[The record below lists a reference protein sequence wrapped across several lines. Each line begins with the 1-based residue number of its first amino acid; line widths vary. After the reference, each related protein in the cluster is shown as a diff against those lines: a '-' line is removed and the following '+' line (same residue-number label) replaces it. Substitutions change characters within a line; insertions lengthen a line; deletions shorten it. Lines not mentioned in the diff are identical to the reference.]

1 VGIRASNAIVQISAD
16 KEEVKVEEDC
26 VILDIPEGLRLN
38 LLGLVVQID
47 RILITADRAGLLGG
61 LLASL
66 TCGGA
71 GAADQ
76 LDALAQMVRAREIAP
91 EQPAQDE
98 EQAGDEAPA
107 EDEEQAD
114 EEPAEDEEQA
124 DEETAEDEEQTDEE
138 PAQEEQAGDEEPAEE
153 EQAGDE
159 EPAEEEEQAVEEE
172 PARPRS
178 RRGRGGGGRA

>member
-1 VGIRASNAIVQISAD
+1 
-16 KEEVKVEEDC
+16 VEEDC
-26 VILDIPEGLRLN
+26 VILDIPEGVRLN

-47 RILITADRAGLLGG
+47 RVLITADRAGLLGG

-91 EQPAQDE
+91 EEQAEGEEPAEGE
-98 EQAGDEAPA
+98 EQAGG
-107 EDEEQAD
+107 
-114 EEPAEDEEQA
+114 EEPAEGEEQA
-124 DEETAEDEEQTDEE
+124 GGEE
-138 PAQEEQAGDEEPAEE
+138 PAEGEEQAGDEEPAEGE

-159 EPAEEEEQAVEEE
+159 EPAEGEEQAGDEEPAEDEEAGDEEPAEEEERAVEEE

>member
-1 VGIRASNAIVQISAD
+1 
-16 KEEVKVEEDC
+16 VEEDC
-26 VILDIPEGLRLN
+26 VILDIPEGVRLN

-47 RILITADRAGLLGG
+47 RVLITADRAGLLGG

-91 EQPAQDE
+91 QE
-98 EQAGDEAPA
+98 PA
-107 EDEEQAD
+107 EDEEQAGE

-124 DEETAEDEEQTDEE
+124 GEEEPAEDEEQ
-138 PAQEEQAGDEEPAEE
+138 AGEEEPAE
-153 EQAGDE
+153 D
-159 EPAEEEEQAVEEE
+159 EEQAVEEE
-172 PARPRS
+172 PAEDEEQAVEEEPAQPRS
-178 RRGRGGGGRA
+178 RRGRGGRGRA

>member
-1 VGIRASNAIVQISAD
+1 
-16 KEEVKVEEDC
+16 VEEDC
-26 VILDIPEGLRLN
+26 VILDIPEGVRLN

-47 RILITADRAGLLGG
+47 RVLITADRAGLLGG

-91 EQPAQDE
+91 QE
-98 EQAGDEAPA
+98 PA
-107 EDEEQAD
+107 EDEEQAGE

-124 DEETAEDEEQTDEE
+124 GEEEPAEDEEQAGEEE
-138 PAQEEQAGDEEPAEE
+138 PAEDEEQAGE
-153 EQAGDE
+153 EQ
-159 EPAEEEEQAVEEE
+159 PAQ
-172 PARPRS
+172 PRS
-178 RRGRGGGGRA
+178 RRGRGGGRRA

>member
-1 VGIRASNAIVQISAD
+1 
-16 KEEVKVEEDC
+16 VEEDC
-26 VILDIPEGLRLN
+26 VILDIPEGVRLN

-47 RILITADRAGLLGG
+47 RVLITADRAGLLGG

-91 EQPAQDE
+91 QE
-98 EQAGDEAPA
+98 PA
-107 EDEEQAD
+107 EDEEQAGE

-124 DEETAEDEEQTDEE
+124 GE
-138 PAQEEQAGDEEPAEE
+138 EEPAE
-153 EQAGDE
+153 G
-159 EPAEEEEQAVEEE
+159 EEQAVEEE
-172 PARPRS
+172 PAEDEEQAVEEAPAQPRS
-178 RRGRGGGGRA
+178 RRARGGRSRA